1 MSDGSG
7 AIANMIGLTVKTSE
21 IMTKITKEQYEYAQN
36 RIEELLPIVDG
47 NDLKDRNVIE
57 LSMLSDVVIEYEK
70 EYYPIEKPSVHELIA
85 DALREKSMTQ
95 KQLSQQIGVSQSR
108 ISDYVS
114 GRAVPTLKIAGQ
126 LCLALDIQPAAMLGL

>member
-1 MSDGSG
+1 M
-7 AIANMIGLTVKTSE
+7 NTTGLTAKTSE

-36 RIEELLPIVDG
+36 RIEELLPVVDG
-47 NDLKDRNVIE
+47 NDLRDRNAIE

-70 EYYPIEKPSVHELIA
+70 EYYPIEKPAVHELIA
-85 DALREKSMTQ
+85 DALKEKSITQ

-126 LCLALDIQPAAMLGL
+126 LCLSLDIQPAAMLGL